1 MGNRGDAK
9 PAGPVLG
16 PGTGCWTN
24 LQSARDPDILSSESA
39 FIFSSATLESLFG
52 YYLKCV
58 NAVQQHST
66 VTMTSLLF
74 ELFKTRNTCNTTL
87 FIYLFDNLTNIRPPF
102 NYLKPYNS
110 LLFDII

>member
-1 MGNRGDAK
+1 MLSQLALRWAL
-9 PAGPVLG
+9 AQCV
-16 PGTGCWTN
+16 
-24 LQSARDPDILSSESA
+24 QSAGDPDILSSESA

-52 YYLKCV
+52 YYLKCE
-58 NAVQQHST
+58 NAVQQYST

-74 ELFKTRNTCNTTL
+74 ELFKTRNTTL